1 MKQNET
7 NDCDRMRGL
16 RPSGAANWLRFF
28 VFHMTTSRN
37 PNGRGFNSDRAAM
50 VLVDAAFTNDL
61 RAAKK
66 HGVSDR
72 AIREWRER
80 LETDDVLATKFRM
93 AYDNATN
100 NWASRL
106 NGAIIAGVEFLH
118 NAALE
123 ADHKNPDMVAAIGEA
138 WGKLVEARMT
148 VDLLNARLSTETP
161 AVGQEDGSLAGQAG
175 ATETNGGGSDTS
187 G

>member
-1 MKQNET
+1 
-7 NDCDRMRGL
+7 
-16 RPSGAANWLRFF
+16 
-28 VFHMTTSRN
+28 
-37 PNGRGFNSDRAAM
+37 M
-50 VLVDAAFTNDL
+50 VLVDAAFTNDQ

-66 HGVSDR
+66 HGVADR
-72 AIREWRER
+72 TIRGWRER
-80 LETDDVLATKFRM
+80 METDEALAEKFRI
-93 AYDNATN
+93 AYTKATD

-106 NGAIIAGVEFLH
+106 NGAIIAGVGFLH

-175 ATETNGGGSDTS
+175 ATETNGGGSDAS